1 MIEALV
7 FDLDD
12 TLVAEEASAE
22 KAFLETC
29 GLAEDKYGID
39 RWELH
44 RSLRTLCR
52 KIWFKSPG
60 RAWCVRIGISSWE
73 GLWCRFLGDS
83 PEQTVMREWAP
94 AYRRRSWH
102 DALKEHGVDDEE
114 FARVLAEDFP
124 VRRRTFFE
132 LYPDTIPVLEALRG
146 KYRLGLVSNG
156 APDLQREKIAGA
168 GIGEYFDAIVISGD
182 VGEAKPAPPVFRTV
196 LEHLDVQP
204 DSAVMIGNSLNSDM
218 KGGMAAGM
226 RTVWFNREAKP
237 CVGSVIPDTE
247 IRSMSELPGRLAN
260 LEEGR

>member
-1 MIEALV
+1 MIKALV

-12 TLVAEEASAE
+12 TLVAEESSAE

-29 GLAEDKYGID
+29 GLAEEKHGID
-39 RWELH
+39 PAELH

-94 AYRRRSWH
+94 EYRWRSWL
-102 DALKEHGVDDEE
+102 DALREHGVDDED

-124 VRRRTFFE
+124 VRRRTLYE
-132 LYPDTIPVLEALRG
+132 LYPDTIPVLEALKG

-168 GIGEYFDAIVISGD
+168 GIGHYFDAIVISGD
-182 VGEAKPAPPVFRTV
+182 IGMAKPAPVIFEAV
-196 LEHLDVQP
+196 LRGLSVSP
-204 DSAVMIGNSLNSDM
+204 DAAGMIGNSLNSDM

-226 RTVWFNREAKP
+226 RTVWFNREGKP
-237 CVGSVIPDTE
+237 CDGSVIPDTE
-247 IRSMSELPGRLAN
+247 IRSMSELPEKLAE
-260 LEEGR
+260 LEESR

>member
-12 TLVAEEASAE
+12 TLIAEEASAE

-29 GLAEDKYGID
+29 GLAEEKYGID
-39 RWELH
+39 PAQLH

-52 KIWFKSPG
+52 KIWFKSPA

-73 GLWCRFLGDS
+73 GLWCRFEGDS
-83 PEQTVMREWAP
+83 PEQTVMRDWAP
-94 AYRRRSWH
+94 GYRRKSWLG
-102 DALKEHGVDDEE
+102 ALREHGVDDEE

-124 VRRRTFFE
+124 VRRRTLYE
-132 LYPDTIPVLEALRG
+132 LYPDTIPVLDSLKDE
-146 KYRLGLVSNG
+146 YRLGLVSNG

-168 GIGEYFDAIVISGD
+168 GIGKYFDAIVISGD

-196 LEHLDVQP
+196 LEQLDVRP
-204 DSAVMIGNSLNSDM
+204 DAAVMIGNSLNSDM

-226 RTVWFNREAKP
+226 RTVWLNREGKP
-237 CVGSVIPDTE
+237 CDGSVIPDTE
-247 IRSMSELPGRLAN
+247 IRSMSELPVKLAE
-260 LEEGR
+260 LEGPR